1 MFNPKYTI
9 TARLL
14 ANIKRI
20 AELVEKLN
28 GRQFS
33 DVVLFEFEKRAREV
47 SAYSSTSIEGNPLPL
62 TEVKRLIKS
71 SPKEIRDTEKEV
83 LNYNNA
89 LVFINNHPEKIFNLN
104 LITGVQKM
112 VTDGL
117 INKFNSG
124 KIRQEAVF
132 VNNPKTRKVIYL
144 PPDYQDVPEMMDE
157 LIKYVNNSKEVVD
170 PLILAGI
177 FHKQLV
183 IIHPFV
189 DGNGRTSR
197 LITKKLLYNMG
208 LNTFN
213 LFSFE
218 NYYNN
223 NITKYFENVGLYGNY
238 YEIKD
243 IDFTSW
249 LEYFTDGIID
259 ELLRVTGEL
268 NKFELKDI
276 GRLEDYHKII
286 IEYIKKNGTMK
297 DSDYAK
303 LTKRARPTR
312 YIDFKKLIDF
322 NLIERKGKGKNS
334 YYTLK

>member
-9 TARLL
+9 IARLF

-177 FHKQLV
+177 FHKQFV
-183 IIHPFV
+183 IIHPFI
-189 DGNGRTSR
+189 DGNGRTAR
-197 LITKKLLYNMG
+197 LIEKWFLL
-208 LNTFN
+208 F
-213 LFSFE
+213 
-218 NYYNN
+218 
-223 NITKYFENVGLYGNY
+223 
-238 YEIKD
+238 D
-243 IDFTSW
+243 P
-249 LEYFTDGIID
+249 
-259 ELLRVTGEL
+259 RQC
-268 NKFELKDI
+268 
-276 GRLEDYHKII
+276 
-286 IEYIKKNGTMK
+286 
-297 DSDYAK
+297 
-303 LTKRARPTR
+303 
-312 YIDFKKLIDF
+312 
-322 NLIERKGKGKNS
+322 
-334 YYTLK
+334 